1 MCFKKKA
8 KKSIT
13 VTPNPEYCI
22 WVIPTDDLAYNA
34 VVDIGSGCQLLYIV
48 NGQLRSKEQARRVVV
63 NPKKEKRA
71 ANKITLIGVN
81 FNKVFEIMCGAGNI
95 PYKDREIG
103 AETVVGI
110 SADMKVR
117 IRDGWKLYT
126 MFGNKNITEQEVN
139 ELIRSKCAEILSTQL
154 SQKLQRCTYHNLTKE
169 KSAMSAELQE
179 SIAKV
184 LDEVGVFLV
193 NDSFALGDFFFQ
205 PEYVLLREK
214 YGQQQA
220 ENEMEN
226 ERLRLERKKARL
238 DMETMESLAR
248 AQAQAAPKD
257 TMLRCPNPDCGMAVP
272 PGTRFC
278 PSCGMQIKK

>member
-139 ELIRSKCAEILSTQL
+139 ELIRSKCAEILSQC
-154 SQKLQRCTYHNLTKE
+154 K
-169 KSAMSAELQE
+169 A
-179 SIAKV
+179 
-184 LDEVGVFLV
+184 
-193 NDSFALGDFFFQ
+193 
-205 PEYVLLREK
+205 LLRSAGSSAK
-214 YGQQQA
+214 HISAYL
-220 ENEMEN
+220 NIPSWLP
-226 ERLRLERKKARL
+226 RIAR
-238 DMETMESLAR
+238 MWNNSLACLIST
-248 AQAQAAPKD
+248 A
-257 TMLRCPNPDCGMAVP
+257 M
-272 PGTRFC
+272 
-278 PSCGMQIKK
+278 PSPSL